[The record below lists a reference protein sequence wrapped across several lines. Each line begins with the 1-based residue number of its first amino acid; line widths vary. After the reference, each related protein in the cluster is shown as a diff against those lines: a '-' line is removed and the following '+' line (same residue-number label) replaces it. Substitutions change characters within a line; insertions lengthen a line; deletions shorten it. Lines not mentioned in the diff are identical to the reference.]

1 MPPAA
6 VGAAFVAAG
15 VTATAATVTAVVTA
29 VYIGAAIGAVV
40 GAATA
45 LVTGGDVLKGAI
57 SGAVIGGITS
67 GIGSAFGGGAAAAT
81 TVGEVGVETVGVES
95 VLAAED
101 AAAGAALTSSA
112 SDAGVASGVTQTVT
126 PTVTPTPKPTS
137 SDGILSGV
145 GNWANNN
152 PTQASVIVDA
162 LGGVASSMYES
173 STKQE
178 ELEAEMERDQLN
190 IDALKIK
197 GLTNTDLKTSLP
209 SIATFTEEPA
219 WTIPSTGII
228 WGGMSN
234 A

>member
-15 VTATAATVTAVVTA
+15 ATAATAATVTAVVTA

-112 SDAGVASGVTQTVT
+112 SDAGVAGGVTQTVT
-126 PTVTPTPKPTS
+126 PTPTPDPP
-137 SDGILSGV
+137 DGILSGV
-145 GNWANNN
+145 ENWANKN

>member
-112 SDAGVASGVTQTVT
+112 SDAGVAGGVTQTVT
-126 PTVTPTPKPTS
+126 PTPKPDPP
-137 SDGILSGV
+137 DGILSGV